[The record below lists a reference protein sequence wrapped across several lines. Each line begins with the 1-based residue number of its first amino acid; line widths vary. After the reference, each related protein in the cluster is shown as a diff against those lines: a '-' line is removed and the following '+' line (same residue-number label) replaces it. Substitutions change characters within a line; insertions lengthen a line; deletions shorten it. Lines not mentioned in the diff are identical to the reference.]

1 MSSRFT
7 PYRASI
13 SVGLVAC
20 GLLAIYVIAAMLPN
34 IADSR
39 PIAMRMAADAKYQ
52 PHPQVTA
59 VQTRQ
64 AKNHAM
70 IQGAATDPVACP
82 RC

>member
-1 MSSRFT
+1 MSSRLT
-7 PYRASI
+7 PYGASI
-13 SVGLVAC
+13 TVGVVAC
-20 GLLAIYVIAAMLPN
+20 GLLATYVITAMLPN
-34 IADSR
+34 NDDSR
-39 PIAMRMAADAKYQ
+39 PIMVRMPADAKYQ

-70 IQGAATDPVACP
+70 IQGAVTDPVACP

>member
-1 MSSRFT
+1 M

-20 GLLAIYVIAAMLPN
+20 ALFAIYVIAAMLPN

-39 PIAMRMAADAKYQ
+39 SIAVRMAADAKYQ

-70 IQGAATDPVACP
+70 IQGTVTDPVACP